1 VSNHYELFL
10 SGPLT
15 MTVEERQLAM
25 DKLEAEVSFSYAAGI
40 QVGLDRGV
48 PASEIIDFYG
58 GIEEVELK
66 VGPNMAKLL
75 RNEELTEE

>member
-1 VSNHYELFL
+1 MSKHYEFFL
-10 SGPLT
+10 SGPPK
-15 MTVEERQLAM
+15 MTVEERQLAL
-25 DKLEAEVSFSYAAGI
+25 DELEAEESFSYAAGI
-40 QVGLDRGV
+40 QAGLDRGV
-48 PASEIIDFYG
+48 PASQIIEFYG